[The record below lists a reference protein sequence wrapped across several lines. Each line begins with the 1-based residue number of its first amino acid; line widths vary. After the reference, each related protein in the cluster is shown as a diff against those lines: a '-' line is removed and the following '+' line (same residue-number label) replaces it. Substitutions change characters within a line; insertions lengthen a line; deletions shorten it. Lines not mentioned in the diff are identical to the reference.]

1 MLQSGQVING
11 TYLVDHRL
19 GFGGMA
25 DVFLVT
31 HARIP
36 RQFAL
41 KLLRVEIGEQRDFLD
56 RFRREAEI
64 LASIRSAHIVDV
76 IDWDYTYDG
85 QPFIAMEYLEGETLS
100 ALLHRA
106 GALPVATALDIFA
119 QIGEGLCAAH
129 AAGVVHRDLKPSNIF
144 LDRHGGRP
152 NFVKILDFGIAKL
165 TQDARTPLT
174 AHASV
179 MGTPGYMAP
188 EQAVGRLE
196 QVDHR
201 ADQFALALILYEML
215 AGQPAFYTPGE
226 ALYRT
231 LERVVH
237 EEPAPLPDSPLSRV
251 LRRALA
257 KQPEARYGSVREF
270 MDAVEAAG
278 ELDQGPPQTLVFP
291 ASREADA
298 SALLGR
304 RRRWPIL
311 GSAAL
316 LGGGLAVGL
325 WFLVRGELRTGA
337 GPEGG
342 AAARPDTRERAPA
355 GTPGGGVLAGTP
367 GPLPVT
373 PLAASG
379 VEPVTSAAPSGGH
392 RAKDGAAA
400 PLAAGGGRRAEDGST
415 VPLAAGGG
423 RRAEDGSTMPL
434 AAGGGRRAEDGSV
447 VPLTA
452 GGGRVEAPADPPR
465 APDAT
470 TGLGEPAGRRVTT
483 ASYRTFWFSGVD
495 AAQEKVLRI
504 CAEKELRTLPGLP
517 SGVIQLERSG
527 ALQVVQGPLLVHRS
541 GLTSCLRQAF
551 AATGS
556 EPPRA
561 ATIHVLAARR

>member
-41 KLLRVEIGEQRDFLD
+41 KLLRVEIGERRDFLD

-106 GALPVATALDIFA
+106 GALPVEAALDIFA

-201 ADQFALALILYEML
+201 ADQFSLALILYEML

-231 LERVVH
+231 LDRVVH
-237 EEPAPLPDSPLSRV
+237 EEPAALPDSPLSRV

-270 MDAVEAAG
+270 MDAVAAAG
-278 ELDQGPPQTLVFP
+278 ELGQGPPQTLVFP

-298 SALLGR
+298 RAPSARRLLST
-304 RRRWPIL
+304 L
-311 GSAAL
+311 VAVVML
-316 LGGGLAVGL
+316 GGLAGGL
-325 WFLVRGELRTGA
+325 LLVVHDEARIVA
-337 GPEGG
+337 GSGGG
-342 AAARPDTRERAPA
+342 ASARPDTRERAPA
-355 GTPGGGVLAGTP
+355 GPP
-367 GPLPVT
+367 GPPPET

-379 VEPVTSAAPSGGH
+379 VEPLTSAASSGGQRAKDGSAASLAPSGGRIEVPIDPQ
-392 RAKDGAAA
+392 RAPEA
-400 PLAAGGGRRAEDGST
+400 
-415 VPLAAGGG
+415 
-423 RRAEDGSTMPL
+423 
-434 AAGGGRRAEDGSV
+434 
-447 VPLTA
+447 TA
-452 GGGRVEAPADPPR
+452 GP
-465 APDAT
+465 
-470 TGLGEPAGRRVTT
+470 GEPASRRAPT
-483 ASYRTFWFSGVD
+483 ASYRTFWFSGVN

-504 CAEKELRTLPGLP
+504 CAEKELRPLPGLP

>member
-100 ALLHRA
+100 ALLQRQ
-106 GALPVATALDIFA
+106 GALPIETALDIFA

-188 EQAVGRLE
+188 EQAVGRLDL
-196 QVDHR
+196 VDHR

-215 AGQPAFYTPGE
+215 AGQPAFFTPGE

-237 EEPAPLPDSPLSRV
+237 EEPAALPDSPLARA
-251 LRRALA
+251 LQRALA
-257 KQPEARYGSVREF
+257 KQPAARYGSVREF
-270 MDAVEAAG
+270 MDAVAAAG
-278 ELDQGPPQTLVFP
+278 ERGQDAPQTLVYP
-291 ASREADA
+291 ASREVDPRPLAA
-298 SALLGR
+298 G
-304 RRRWPIL
+304 RRWPL
-311 GSAAL
+311 VGAAAL
-316 LGGGLAVGL
+316 LGGAVVVGL
-325 WFLVRGELRTGA
+325 VLWGRAAPQSGVGSGGRAGA
-337 GPEGG
+337 
-342 AAARPDTRERAPA
+342 DTRESVAAALPGALAESRPAAAPPE
-355 GTPGGGVLAGTP
+355 TPPAPRPEAAP
-367 GPLPVT
+367 G
-373 PLAASG
+373 
-379 VEPVTSAAPSGGH
+379 PSGGRPEPTAVGG
-392 RAKDGAAA
+392 RAADAAAGAA
-400 PLAAGGGRRAEDGST
+400 
-415 VPLAAGGG
+415 
-423 RRAEDGSTMPL
+423 
-434 AAGGGRRAEDGSV
+434 
-447 VPLTA
+447 
-452 GGGRVEAPADPPR
+452 
-465 APDAT
+465 
-470 TGLGEPAGRRVTT
+470 GEPAGVGRRGAT
-483 ASYRTFWFSGVD
+483 AAARTFWFSGVD

-527 ALQVVQGPLLVHRS
+527 ALQVVQGPLVVHRS

>member
-85 QPFIAMEYLEGETLS
+85 QPFIAMEYLEGETLA

-196 QVDHR
+196 LVDHR

-237 EEPAPLPDSPLSRV
+237 EEPAALPDSPLARV

-278 ELDQGPPQTLVFP
+278 ELGLGPPQTLVFP
-291 ASREADA
+291 ASREAEV
-298 SALLGR
+298 SALGGR
-304 RRRWPIL
+304 RRIWAIL
-311 GSAAL
+311 GSVAL

-325 WFLVRGELRTGA
+325 VLLAGGAPRTRTA
-337 GPEGG
+337 PGG
-342 AAARPDTRERAPA
+342 AAAAGQDT
-355 GTPGGGVLAGTP
+355 GT
-367 GPLPVT
+367 
-373 PLAASG
+373 ASG
-379 VEPVTSAAPSGGH
+379 VKPLTSAAPGDGRRAEDGSAALLVAGGGR
-392 RAKDGAAA
+392 RAGDGSAA
-400 PLAAGGGRRAEDGST
+400 PLVAGGGRRAEDGS
-415 VPLAAGGG
+415 AAAPAPGAG
-423 RRAEDGSTMPL
+423 RRAEDGSAASL
-434 AAGGGRRAEDGSV
+434 AAGGGPGE
-447 VPLTA
+447 
-452 GGGRVEAPADPPR
+452 PPR
-465 APDAT
+465 ASDTT
-470 TGLGEPAGRRVTT
+470 TGPGEPAVRRAAP

-556 EPPRA
+556 APPRT